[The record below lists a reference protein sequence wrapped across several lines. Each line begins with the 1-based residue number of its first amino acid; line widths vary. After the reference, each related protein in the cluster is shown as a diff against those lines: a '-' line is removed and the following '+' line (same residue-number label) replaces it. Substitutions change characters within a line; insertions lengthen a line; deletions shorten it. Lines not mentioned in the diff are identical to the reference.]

1 MQFSQEVKSS
11 DNNVKLILKLL
22 LPSYMYQEHIWKDWL
37 SGEKKHAFIT
47 EPFISAE
54 VYVHGKYQGIIL
66 KKDFTDH
73 IKIDISNELHT
84 LLNKAKVHLE
94 NSRTNDEYNI
104 MMNNR
109 NKVHLR

>member
-1 MQFSQEVKSS
+1 MEFSKQVKSS
-11 DNNVKLILKLL
+11 DNNVMLILKLL

-37 SGEKKHAFIT
+37 SGEEKHDFIT
-47 EPFISAE
+47 KPFISAE
-54 VYVHGKYQGIIL
+54 VYIHGKYKGIIL
-66 KKDFTDH
+66 EKDFADY
-73 IKIDISNELHT
+73 INIDISNELHA

-94 NSRTNDEYNI
+94 NSNTKDEYNI